1 MDKAGNRKS
10 ECGSSWPK
18 TNVASL
24 KIHLMITFGFK
35 NRFSGW
41 IRAAIAV
48 LIGCVMVIKPETS
61 LIFLVKIIAAVM
73 IASGLVTLA
82 YGIANRREGGLTLLI
97 FNTIVDIA
105 IGVLLFIFPEVVA
118 SFVIILLGI
127 VLLIFG
133 IFQIAAMV
141 SASAFV
147 PLGFWSFILP
157 VICAGGGVLLLFDP
171 FDAAST
177 MTLVAGIAVLV
188 YGVSELF
195 ATWKMSR
202 AMREYKIKYPSSS
215 ADGRQPDSG
224 IDMSDVKDAEFE
236 KVDEDHK

>member
-1 MDKAGNRKS
+1 
-10 ECGSSWPK
+10 
-18 TNVASL
+18 
-24 KIHLMITFGFK
+24 MITFGFK

-157 VICAGGGVLLLFDP
+157 VICAGGGV
-171 FDAAST
+171 
-177 MTLVAGIAVLV
+177 

-236 KVDEDHK
+236 KVYEDHK

>member
-1 MDKAGNRKS
+1 
-10 ECGSSWPK
+10 
-18 TNVASL
+18 
-24 KIHLMITFGFK
+24 MITFGFK

-127 VLLIFG
+127 VRCRI
-133 IFQIAAMV
+133 
-141 SASAFV
+141 
-147 PLGFWSFILP
+147 
-157 VICAGGGVLLLFDP
+157 
-171 FDAAST
+171 
-177 MTLVAGIAVLV
+177 
-188 YGVSELF
+188 YH
-195 ATWKMSR
+195 
-202 AMREYKIKYPSSS
+202 
-215 ADGRQPDSG
+215 DSG
-224 IDMSDVKDAEFE
+224 SRHSGSGVRSIGAFRHVEDVTGHARVQDQISVIFR
-236 KVDEDHK
+236 